1 MTGSILTA
9 SWPAWDEAY
18 LVEATFECPVSF
30 NGKMRFSFTLTKGLD
45 AKEVEEL
52 VLALPDTQRYLA
64 GKPVRKVVVVKDR
77 IVNIVC

>member
-1 MTGSILTA
+1 
-9 SWPAWDEAY
+9 
-18 LVEATFECPVSF
+18 
-30 NGKMRFSFTLTKGLD
+30 MRFSFTLAKGLD
-45 AKEVEEL
+45 AKEVEEQ